1 MELDLLPRMDRE
13 EPAITAS
20 EASNHFSLW
29 SSCTILS
36 FFTEVEQ
43 KQKQHISAVEKG
55 RRSVVKSCWI
65 LQLDP
70 VLQGKV
76 ARYIKE
82 EADSLVDLL
91 LFVRNLSH
99 HYIPHPRPSKK
110 TNVLIEIMILPSER
124 KYIEI

>member
-29 SSCTILS
+29 SSCKILS
-36 FFTEVEQ
+36 FFTEVSDILEQ

-82 EADSLVDLL
+82 ESK
-91 LFVRNLSH
+91 VRG
-99 HYIPHPRPSKK
+99 
-110 TNVLIEIMILPSER
+110 
-124 KYIEI
+124 